1 MNFKEWLLLTEAK
14 KSSDIARELLGN
26 NENLFNQIKSIIPT
40 DIKQDLQSKLVPVA
54 AYYHKQQPDLNTL
67 KQDINDYANLVKL
80 NKMPIITI
88 KDDHTIDNKHFQ
100 NYIGWTQIIH
110 GKQAEDKVSNAPI
123 PQGNLEDQELIA
135 KSTDGK
141 IKVYKANS
149 VNQCIILGKGE
160 SFCISQPA
168 NTMFQSYR
176 DTKVSTFYFVYD
188 NTRSDDLAIVVVD
201 ATKQRIELTDRKNQ
215 TAKTM
220 QDPYSNIPK
229 RIQSN
234 PQLYFKYLKEH
245 GIDTDIFENIP
256 KNEEEEAEQQ
266 KLGEEKHDLQWFK
279 SLTLDEKSKY
289 IGRGHLLSNEQFDY
303 LYDNKFMLLLTQ
315 YVRTGRKLDDYQLEK
330 VAKVRDLRD
339 KYLHNRLIANQN
351 DENLSKQEYELLSP
365 KQKEEYIDV
374 DADKKFKRAIRIGD
388 LEKLKD
394 AIKDGAYIYD
404 DAVEDAVYYGHL
416 DVTEYLVEKGANI
429 GDSAV
434 HYAALKGH
442 YDILKYL
449 VEKGAKISDKAVSH
463 AAYKRHFDIV
473 KYLLGDE
480 TKDEKGNTIKL
491 PDKIKPAKISYDAVS
506 SAAENG
512 YLDIVK
518 YLVEKGAKIS
528 DYAVRYAAEHGHLDI
543 IKYLLGDETKDE
555 KGNIIKL
562 PNEIKPAKISDNAI
576 IYAAENGH
584 LDVVKYLVEKG
595 AEATIV
601 KYAKTQ
607 EIKDYLIQKQKEQ
620 QAKNT

>member
-188 NTRSDDLAIVVVD
+188 NTRTDDLAIVVID
-201 ATKQRIELTDRKNQ
+201 ATKHGIELTDRKNQ

-220 QDPYSNIPK
+220 QDPYSDTPN

-234 PQLYFKYLKEH
+234 PQLYFKYLQQH
-245 GIDTDIFENIP
+245 GIDTSIFKNIS
-256 KNEEEEAEQQ
+256 KTKEETAEQE
-266 KLGEEKHDLQWFK
+266 KLGLTKHDLQWFI
-279 SLTLDEKSKY
+279 SLTPKEKSKY
-289 IGRGHLLSNEQFDY
+289 IGRGHELSNEQFDY

-315 YVRTGRKLDDYQLEK
+315 YVKLGRKINDYQLEK
-330 VAKVRDLRD
+330 VAKVRDLKD
-339 KYLHNRLIANQN
+339 KYLHNILISDQRKAAL
-351 DENLSKQEYELLSP
+351 EKKEYDLFSP
-365 KQKEEYIDV
+365 KQKEEFFNV
-374 DADKKFKRAIRIGD
+374 DADYKLIRAVKFGD
-388 LEKLKD
+388 LEKIKE
-394 AIKDGAYIYD
+394 AIKDGAKMY
-404 DAVEDAVYYGHL
+404 EDAVT
-416 DVTEYLVEKGANI
+416 D
-429 GDSAV
+429 
-434 HYAALKGH
+434 AA
-442 YDILKYL
+442 IL
-449 VEKGAKISDKAVSH
+449 G
-463 AAYKRHFDIV
+463 R
-473 KYLLGDE
+473 
-480 TKDEKGNTIKL
+480 
-491 PDKIKPAKISYDAVS
+491 
-506 SAAENG
+506 
-512 YLDIVK
+512 LDIVK
-518 YLVEKGAKIS
+518 YLVDEKGADIG
-528 DYAVRYAAEHGHLDI
+528 YFAVDW
-543 IKYLLGDETKDE
+543 
-555 KGNIIKL
+555 
-562 PNEIKPAKISDNAI
+562 
-576 IYAAENGH
+576 
-584 LDVVKYLVEKG
+584 
-595 AEATIV
+595 
-601 KYAKTQ
+601 AKTQ
-607 EIKDYLIQKQKEQ
+607 EIKDYLIQKQQEQ
-620 QAKNT
+620 KLKNT